1 MKKAVKIILGVENA
15 YLINAKVDNAY
26 LINAK
31 RKYIK

>member
-1 MKKAVKIILGVENA
+1 MKKSVKIILGVENA